1 MVPIMT
7 MLARLGTHRAAIA
20 VLAAITGLYMALV
33 VFNNIT
39 DFKTNKDFVVHV
51 LAMDTTF
58 QTPGTMWRAITGE
71 GWAVAAYI
79 AIIVWET
86 LTAIALITSVIAWIR
101 NPGGWARRLTSLGL
115 LMMITLFGLGFIVIG
130 GEWFQMWQSKNW
142 NGVEAAFRNLV
153 IAALALVVTYL
164 PQPQRTT

>member
-1 MVPIMT
+1 MT
-7 MLARLGTHRAAIA
+7 TLARLGTHRTAIT

-39 DFKTNKDFVVHV
+39 DFGTNKDFVVHV

-58 QTPGTMWRAITGE
+58 KTPGTIWRAITSE

-101 NPGGWARRLTSLGL
+101 DPGGWARRLTSLGL
-115 LMMITLFGLGFIVIG
+115 LMMIALFGLGFIVIG
-130 GEWFQMWQSKNW
+130 GEWFQMWQSSKW
-142 NGVEAAFRNLV
+142 NGIEAAFRNV
-153 IAALALVVTYL
+153 MIASAALVVTLL
-164 PQPQRTT
+164 PSSQGQRTT

>member
-1 MVPIMT
+1 

-20 VLAAITGLYMALV
+20 VLAAITGLYMAV
-33 VFNNIT
+33 VGFTNIT
-39 DFKTNKDFVVHV
+39 DFSTNKDFVVHV

-58 QTPGTMWRAITGE
+58 KTPGTIWRAITGQ

-79 AIIVWET
+79 AIIVWEL
-86 LTAIALITSVIAWIR
+86 LTATVLITSVVAWIR
-101 NPGGWARRLTSLGL
+101 SPGGWARRLTSLGL
-115 LMMITLFGLGFIVIG
+115 LMMIILFGLGFIVIG

-153 IAALALVVTYL
+153 IAALALVVTHL
-164 PQPQRTT
+164 PPGQRTT

>member
-1 MVPIMT
+1 MT

-39 DFKTNKDFVVHV
+39 DFRTNKEFVVHV

-58 QTPGTMWRAITGE
+58 KSPGTMWRSITSE
-71 GWAVAAYI
+71 GWAIAAYI

-86 LTAIALITSVIAWIR
+86 LTAVALITSVIAWIR
-101 NPGGWARRLTSLGL
+101 DPGAWARRLTSLGL
-115 LMMITLFGLGFIVIG
+115 LMMIALFGLGFIVIG
-130 GEWFQMWQSKNW
+130 GEWFQMWQSDTW
-142 NGVEAAFRNLV
+142 NGVEAAFRNLM
-153 IAALALVVTYL
+153 IAAAALVVTQL
-164 PQPQRTT
+164 PAAQGQRTT